1 MHSDEDI
8 PDSHI
13 GGSRQHQSQ
22 SPPASQAA
30 LVDIS
35 TSSSAYGMQP
45 RAEPLY
51 DWTLR
56 PAIWQTAS
64 PGSAEAEVSQSS
76 SKAQSGIAV
85 QVRTQ
90 EVLDALRRRRV
101 GQTLMERMKDRV
113 PNPMRESS
121 IQNARHL
128 CTRLNDSLHLI
139 YSAPS
144 GCSGHSMPWDYRP
157 SYGPL

>member
-1 MHSDEDI
+1 MHSEEDI
-8 PDSHI
+8 ADNHI
-13 GGSRQHQSQ
+13 GSSRQHQSP
-22 SPPASQAA
+22 SPLASQVAP
-30 LVDIS
+30 LDIS
-35 TSSSAYGMQP
+35 TLSSASGMQP
-45 RAEPLY
+45 RTEPIY
-51 DWTLR
+51 NWTLR
-56 PAIWQTAS
+56 PAIWTAS
-64 PGSAEAEVSQSS
+64 PGLAETKVSQSS
-76 SKAQSGIAV
+76 SGDRSSIAV
-85 QVRTQ
+85 QVQTQ